1 MTTGRR
7 GFMTGVSLAVVGLS
21 GCLGVNSGGLT
32 DISISNEASTTATV
46 RIQVTRLS
54 DDAQLLGES
63 VTIAANASSEYDEV
77 VSGSQVEVHV
87 SVRDGPEDTYEWSD
101 GESDAQGLHVDIT
114 ADSITFSPFVR

>member
-1 MTTGRR
+1 
-7 GFMTGVSLAVVGLS
+7 MTGVSLAVVGLS